1 MCQKVVIPAV
11 EPGARPFN
19 RSCKPYLNLDSRFT
33 IRCPGMTKRG
43 FTLIELLVVVLIIG
57 ILASVALPQY
67 QTAVARS
74 RYQQL
79 VLMGTAIAKAEQ
91 IYYMANGTYTQDFSA
106 LDFDFGSSLA
116 LENDSGTYNAIS
128 SKWGRCTLRDYA
140 TGSVQC
146 SSSNAGVPEFGMYAG
161 FTVRKCH
168 AYYSKGDVAQR
179 VCKLET
185 NTTEPASSNDSYAT
199 YNFK

>member
-1 MCQKVVIPAV
+1 MKGFTLCCHPELTLLPLSVTP
-11 EPGARPFN
+11 EG
-19 RSCKPYLNLDSRFT
+19 RSPESSHRISGSNKT
-33 IRCPGMTKRG
+33 G
-43 FTLIELLVVVLIIG
+43 FTLIELLVVILIIG
-57 ILASVALPQY
+57 ILAAVALPQY

-106 LDFDFGSSLA
+106 LDFDFGSSLS
-116 LENDSGTYNAIS
+116 LENDVGTYNEIS
-128 SKWGRCTLRDYA
+128 SKWGRCTLRDYVP
-140 TGSVQC
+140 GSVQC
-146 SSSNAGVPEFGMYAG
+146 SSSNAGVPEFAMYAG
-161 FTVRKCH
+161 FTVRQCH
-168 AYYSKGDVAQR
+168 AFYSQGDVAQR

-185 NTTEPASSNDSYAT
+185 NTTEPSSSNDSYAT